1 MENIKIIIKIIIDF
15 LCIAWLVTFI
25 LCTSYYIVDLS
36 ERVQKIEEKI
46 HCIET
51 NL

>member
-15 LCIAWLVTFI
+15 LCIAFI
-25 LCTSYYIVDLS
+25 FCTSYYIVDLS

>member
-1 MENIKIIIKIIIDF
+1 MENIKIIIKITIEF
-15 LCIAWLVTFI
+15 LYIACLVIFI
-25 LCTSYYIVDLS
+25 FCTCYYIVDLS

-46 HCIET
+46 HCIEN